1 MQQVN
6 LGMLLGILYN
16 RIGHDP
22 AHRRVGIAQAGV
34 ERDTS
39 PQLTLALD
47 KCKVLHSL
55 GWHAL
60 GRVFPTQAG
69 DAKWLACPAV
79 ADRVIDKVALFGFS
93 RDLTDKRT
101 RLLDAE
107 PTFLIGGMPHV
118 RVPPIE
124 EREALAE
131 LDKVGVE
138 ADLWHPVDQVAH
150 VLVAYRA
157 FDADAAMPI
166 RWRLDHLH
174 GSLGKIDGWNVFAI
188 RARPHPATAEHM
200 QVAIHREQDTARV
213 VAADEPV
220 CSFSRNAD
228 GVIKTRIGVSCC
240 GWKCE
245 AGNVLR

>member
-1 MQQVN
+1 
-6 LGMLLGILYN
+6 MLLGILYN

-22 AHRRVGIAQAGV
+22 AHRRVGVAQAGV

-118 RVPPIE
+118 REQPTE
-124 EREALAE
+124 EREPP
-131 LDKVGVE
+131 
-138 ADLWHPVDQVAH
+138 ADLAKEAVKADLCNPAVQSAH
-150 VLVAYRA
+150 CLELYRA
-157 FDADAAMPI
+157 FDPDA
-166 RWRLDHLH
+166 RCR
-174 GSLGKIDGWNVFAI
+174 
-188 RARPHPATAEHM
+188 
-200 QVAIHREQDTARV
+200 
-213 VAADEPV
+213 
-220 CSFSRNAD
+220 
-228 GVIKTRIGVSCC
+228 
-240 GWKCE
+240 
-245 AGNVLR
+245 